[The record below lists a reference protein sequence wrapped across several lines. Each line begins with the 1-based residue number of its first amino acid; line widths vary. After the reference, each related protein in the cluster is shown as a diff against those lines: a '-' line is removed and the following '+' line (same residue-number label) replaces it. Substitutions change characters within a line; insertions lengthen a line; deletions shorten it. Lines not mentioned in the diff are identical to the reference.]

1 MPPRV
6 RAANGPPQSS
16 ARSIVAASLA
26 GVGAALL
33 GVKAAVAFGAGPED
47 ALAPLAGSFLAL
59 LAGAA
64 LAAGVSALR
73 APDLARMLLTV
84 ALGGALL
91 GDFLVAAA
99 PRHLYLLPLA
109 IATGLVF
116 IAPGTA
122 EDGRSAWADVL
133 GWLGVV
139 LHAAVGLLYLV
150 SGLVVPAYGVL
161 FLWALWA
168 GLLVVAL
175 RLLRDQPSRTPV
187 VPAVAAGLWLAIV
200 HLGGVLLGW
209 TA

>member
-16 ARSIVAASLA
+16 ARHIVAAGLA
-26 GVGAALL
+26 GAGAALL
-33 GVKAAVAFGAGPED
+33 GVKAVAAFGAGPDD
-47 ALAPLAGSFLAL
+47 ALAPLAGSCLAL

-64 LAAGVSALR
+64 LVAGVSALQ
-73 APDLARMLLTV
+73 APDLARMLLAV

-109 IATGLVF
+109 IATGLMFVT
-116 IAPGTA
+116 PGAA
-122 EDGRSAWADVL
+122 EGGRSTKANVL
-133 GWLGVV
+133 GWLGVA

-150 SGLVVPAYGVL
+150 SGLAVPAYGVL

-175 RLLRDQPSRTPV
+175 RLLRDRPSRTPV
-187 VPAVAAGLWLAIV
+187 VPVVAAGLWFAIV
-200 HLGGVLLGW
+200 QLGGVLLGW
-209 TA
+209 RA